1 MSFLLLG
8 FFTGLSLILAIGAQ
22 NIFVIEQGLK
32 KQYVFLVCL
41 ICSLSDLI
49 LIFLGIFLFEY
60 FKSLF
65 TNNIELIFNILLFI
79 FLVYFISVKL
89 KFKYENFDVN
99 TDKNKISL
107 KSVIIKTLG
116 FTYLNPH
123 VYSDTVFFLGN
134 FSKNFLITQKYYFG
148 IGASIASF
156 LFFFSLGYLSKSLSK
171 YLHNFNTWRIINL
184 FIITFMSIL
193 AFYVLLDI
201 FKSNQALEFL
211 LWISHT

>member
-1 MSFLLLG
+1 MSYLILG

-49 LIFLGIFLFEY
+49 LIFLGIFLFEF
-60 FKSLF
+60 FKNLF
-65 TNNIELIFNILLFI
+65 THKIELIFNILLFI
-79 FLVYFISVKL
+79 FLIYFVNSKIKTN
-89 KFKYENFDVN
+89 YDNFDI
-99 TDKNKISL
+99 DPYKKKISL
-107 KSVIIKTLG
+107 KNVIIKTLG

-148 IGASIASF
+148 IGASLASF
-156 LFFFSLGYLSKSLSK
+156 LFFFSLGYLSKLSSK
-171 YLHNFNTWRIINL
+171 YLKSTKTWRIINI

-201 FKSNQALEFL
+201 LNLKNRIF
-211 LWISHT
+211 

>member
-32 KQYVFLVCL
+32 KQYIFLVCL

-60 FKSLF
+60 FKNYF
-65 TNNIELIFNILLFI
+65 TQNIELVFNILLLI
-79 FLVYFISVKL
+79 FLIYFVISKIRST
-89 KFKYENFDVN
+89 YNRFDIN
-99 TDKNKISL
+99 LDKNQLSL
-107 KSVIIKTLG
+107 KNTVIKTLG

-134 FSKNFLITQKYYFG
+134 FSKNFLISQKYYFG

-156 LFFFSLGYLSKSLSK
+156 LFFFSIGYLAKFFSSYLNNSKSWK
-171 YLHNFNTWRIINL
+171 IINL
-184 FIITFMSIL
+184 FIIIFMSAL
-193 AFYVLLDI
+193 TCYVLFDI
-201 FKSNQALEFL
+201 INL
-211 LWISHT
+211 I

>member
-1 MSFLLLG
+1 MEFLIFG
-8 FFTGLSLILAIGAQ
+8 FFTGLSLILAVGAQ

-49 LIFLGIFLFEY
+49 LIFLGIFLFEL
-60 FKSLF
+60 FRNLF
-65 TNNIELIFNILLFI
+65 THKIELIFNILLFI
-79 FLVYFISVKL
+79 FLIYFVISKIRTD
-89 KFKYENFDVN
+89 YDNFDIDPHK
-99 TDKNKISL
+99 TEISL
-107 KSVIIKTLG
+107 KDVIIKTLG

-156 LFFFSLGYLSKSLSK
+156 LFFFSLGYLSKLSSK
-171 YLHNFNTWRIINL
+171 YLKSIKIWRIINI

-201 FKSNQALEFL
+201 LNLKNHIF
-211 LWISHT
+211 

>member
-8 FFTGLSLILAIGAQ
+8 FFTSLSLILAIGAQ

-41 ICSLSDLI
+41 ICSISDLL

-60 FKSLF
+60 FRNFFSD
-65 TNNIELIFNILLFI
+65 NIELIFNILLLV
-79 FLVYFISVKL
+79 FLVYFIITKI
-89 KFKYENFDVN
+89 KIKHNEINIDFKKN
-99 TDKNKISL
+99 TISL
-107 KSVIIKTLG
+107 KNTVIKTLG

-134 FSKNFLITQKYYFG
+134 FSKNFLISQKYYFG
-148 IGASIASF
+148 VGASIASF
-156 LFFFSLGYLSKSLSK
+156 LFFFCLGYLSKFLSK
-171 YLHNFNTWRIINL
+171 YLQNQIAWKFINS
-184 FIITFMSIL
+184 FIVVFMSIL

-201 FKSNQALEFL
+201 
-211 LWISHT
+211 IY

>member
-1 MSFLLLG
+1 MSYLILG
-8 FFTGLSLILAIGAQ
+8 FITGLSLILAIGAQ

-32 KQYVFLVCL
+32 KQHVFLVCL

-60 FKSLF
+60 FRNLF
-65 TNNIELIFNILLFI
+65 TDNVELTFNILLFF
-79 FLVYFISVKL
+79 FLAYFVTTKL
-89 KFKYENFDVN
+89 RNKHENFDINV
-99 TDKNKISL
+99 DEKKISL
-107 KSVIIKTLG
+107 KKIVAKTLG

-156 LFFFSLGYLSKSLSK
+156 LFFFVLGYLSRFLSN
-171 YLHNFNTWRIINL
+171 YLQNQKTWKIINL
-184 FIITFMSIL
+184 FIVIFMSIL
-193 AFYVLLDI
+193 AIYVLNDI
-201 FKSNQALEFL
+201 LIFY
-211 LWISHT
+211 

>member
-1 MSFLLLG
+1 MEYLILG

-49 LIFLGIFLFEY
+49 LIFIGIFLFEY
-60 FKSLF
+60 FRNLF
-65 TNNIELIFNILLFI
+65 TNNIEFIFNILLFI
-79 FLVYFISVKL
+79 FLIYFIFNKIR
-89 KFKYENFDVN
+89 FKYDDLNINLDE
-99 TDKNKISL
+99 NKISL
-107 KSVIIKTLG
+107 KNIIAKTLG

-134 FSKNFLITQKYYFG
+134 FSKNFLITQKYFFG

-156 LFFFSLGYLSKSLSK
+156 LFFFCLGYLSKFSSK
-171 YLHNFNTWRIINL
+171 YLQFSQCHL
-184 FIITFMSIL
+184 F
-193 AFYVLLDI
+193 
-201 FKSNQALEFL
+201 
-211 LWISHT
+211 WISLLNPYSDFYFLYFSFYFL

>member
-1 MSFLLLG
+1 MSYLFLG
-8 FFTGLSLILAIGAQ
+8 FLTGLSLILAIGAQ

-60 FKSLF
+60 FKIYF
-65 TNNIELIFNILLFI
+65 TKNVELIFNILLFI
-79 FLVYFISVKL
+79 FLIYFI
-89 KFKYENFDVN
+89 Y
-99 TDKNKISL
+99 NKVISL
-107 KSVIIKTLG
+107 YKSSEINFENSTLSLKNIIAKTLG

-134 FSKNFLITQKYYFG
+134 FSKNFLITNKYFFG

-156 LFFFSLGYLSKSLSK
+156 LFFFSLGYLAKFFSN
-171 YLHNFNTWRIINL
+171 YLINSNTWKAINF
-184 FIITFMSIL
+184 FIIIFMTVLSS
-193 AFYVLLDI
+193 YVFMDI
-201 FKSNQALEFL
+201 MDLV
-211 LWISHT
+211 